1 MRATEATRNRAW
13 GYPWLS
19 RSGVELHAHTTSART
34 PRSNLAAKSAPHQTA
49 TSCHPLVAPKP
60 PLRRSA
66 SRDSV
71 ASAQETWE
79 QTRRRP
85 IQRGLRAPTAV
96 AGATDRQRGLRAP
109 TAVAGAQIVSGGY
122 GRHRS
127 SESHARRH
135 G

>member
-19 RSGVELHAHTTSART
+19 RPGVELHAHTTLSAHATIKFSSEERT
-34 PRSNLAAKSAPHQTA
+34 HQTA
-49 TSCHPLVAPKP
+49 TSCRPLVAPKP
-60 PLRRSA
+60 QLRRSA

-71 ASAQETWE
+71 ASAQGAWE

-85 IQRGLRAPTAV
+85 MQRGLRTSTAV

-109 TAVAGAQIVSGGY
+109 QIV
-122 GRHRS
+122 RIARS
-127 SESHARRH
+127 TA
-135 G
+135 